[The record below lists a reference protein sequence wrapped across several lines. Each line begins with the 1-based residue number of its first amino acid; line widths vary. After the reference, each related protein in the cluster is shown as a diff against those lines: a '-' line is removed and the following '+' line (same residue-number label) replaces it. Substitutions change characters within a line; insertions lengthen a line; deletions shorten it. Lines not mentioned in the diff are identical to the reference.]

1 MANRLAHETSPYLLQ
16 HKENPVDWYPWGEE
30 AFARAKAENKPIFLS
45 VGYSSCHWCHVMEHE
60 SFEDED
66 VAALLND
73 HFVCVKVDR
82 EERPDVDEAYM
93 TAVQI
98 TSGRGGWPM
107 SVFLT
112 PDRRP
117 FFAGT
122 YFPKENM
129 GQHPGMM
136 TLVPQIAQAWHTRQ
150 TDLEKAADEISA
162 ALRETLSAS
171 APATAVEVNEEL
183 ISQGIGQILSDFD
196 SRNGG
201 FGAAPKFPPHSGI
214 ELLLTYTL
222 RPEAPREVR
231 QATLSASLFTLRQMA
246 MGGIH
251 DHVGGGFHRY
261 STDEAWLLPH
271 FEKMLY
277 DNALLLANFARG
289 AGIAAEVDQDL
300 SLLFQVS
307 AAGIVAWLEREMLAP
322 EGYFYSALDA
332 DSEGEEGKFYIWT
345 EDEIRSLLGDRAEAF
360 LATYRFKPEGNYHDE
375 ATRELTGH
383 NVPHLGVNGSGQKDE
398 LAALLFKDDI
408 EKLREAREQ
417 RVRPGLDDKAL
428 VGWNGLTIGGLT
440 EAGALHMAERAAAAI
455 LAAEQVHGRLPHQI
469 AKGKPSG
476 DAYLED
482 YAHFSDGLLKLAT
495 LLIELRQEGH
505 QVEALQTPEYY
516 VDQVARLAREM
527 VARFYDEENG
537 GFFATSQEHEA
548 LFGRTKPV
556 FDQPIPSANHAA
568 IRVLLAIGDDARA
581 RQSLNALK
589 GWMER
594 APQATEALYSTA
606 ILMIDTSDEPIS
618 PPTPAP
624 VTVVEAPVVP
634 PKPALV
640 EVTLSPKEAVAGP
653 DGRARFTVTIRIPEG
668 LHINSSQPPARWLT
682 PTRVEVRPLK
692 ATVTYPE
699 AHNDRYEGDL
709 TVTLDVLLPPNEG
722 GAEFEVKVG
731 YQACTESECQLAT
744 EKTFGAVIVR

>member
-16 HKENPVDWYPWGEE
+16 HQNNPVDWYPWGEE
-30 AFARAKAENKPIFLS
+30 AFARAEAENKPIFLS

-66 VAALLND
+66 VAAVLNER
-73 HFVCVKVDR
+73 FVCVKVDR

-122 YFPKENM
+122 YFPKEDR
-129 GQHPGMM
+129 GQHPGMQ
-136 TLVPQIAQAWHTRQ
+136 TLLPQIAHAWETRQ
-150 TDLEKAADEISA
+150 GDIEKAADEISA
-162 ALRETLSAS
+162 ALRETLSAR
-171 APATAVEVNEEL
+171 APATFTEVGEDL
-183 ISQGIGQILSDFD
+183 IRDGIAKIISDFD
-196 SRNGG
+196 SSHGG
-201 FGAAPKFPPHSGI
+201 FGGAPKFPPHSGI

-222 RPEAPREVR
+222 RPDAPREVR

-246 MGGIH
+246 LGGIH

-277 DNALLLANFARG
+277 DNALLLGNYARG

-300 SLLFQVS
+300 SLLFQVA
-307 AAGIVAWLEREMLAP
+307 AAGIVGWMEREMLAP

-332 DSEGEEGKFYIWT
+332 DSEGEEGKFYVWS
-345 EDEIRSLLGDRAEAF
+345 EEEIRQALGERAEAF
-360 LATYRFKPEGNYHDE
+360 LATYRFKPEGNYFDE

-383 NVPHLGVNGSGQKDE
+383 NIPHLGVNGSGQKDE
-398 LAALLFKDDI
+398 IAAVLFREDL
-408 EKLREAREQ
+408 EKLREAREG

-428 VGWNGLTIGGLT
+428 VGWNGLAIGGLT
-440 EAGALHMAERAAAAI
+440 EAGALHLAERAAVGI
-455 LAAEQVHGRLPHQI
+455 LAAEQTHGRLPHQI

-482 YAHFSDGLLKLAT
+482 YAHFADGLLKLAT

-505 QVEALQTPEYY
+505 EVEALQTPEFY
-516 VDQVARLAREM
+516 VDHVARLTREM
-527 VARFYDEENG
+527 VAKFYDEEGG
-537 GFFATSQEHEA
+537 GFFSTSAAHEE

-568 IRVLLAIGDDARA
+568 IRVLLAIGDERRA

-594 APQATEALYSTA
+594 APQATEALYSVAMLMLDTTEEAPEPATA
-606 ILMIDTSDEPIS
+606 A
-618 PPTPAP
+618 PTAP
-624 VTVVEAPVVP
+624 VAP
-634 PKPALV
+634 PKPAQV
-640 EVTLSPKEAVAGP
+640 EVSLTPKEAAAGA

-668 LHINSSQPPARWLT
+668 LHVNSNQPPARWLT
-682 PTRVEVRPLK
+682 PTRVDVRPLK
-692 ATVTYPE
+692 AAVEYP
-699 AHNDRYEGDL
+699 AASNDRYEGDL
-709 TVTLDVLLPPNEG
+709 VIPFDVQLPAGED
-722 GAEFEVKVG
+722 GAEFEVKVS
-731 YQACTESECQLAT
+731 YQACTESECQLAA